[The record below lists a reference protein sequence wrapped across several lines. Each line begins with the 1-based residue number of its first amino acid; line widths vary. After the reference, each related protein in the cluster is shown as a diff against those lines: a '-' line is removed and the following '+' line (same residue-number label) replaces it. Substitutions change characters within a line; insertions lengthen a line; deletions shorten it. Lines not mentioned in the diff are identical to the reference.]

1 MVMQDNQAA
10 PENASAP
17 EPELVETENGLVLRA
32 GGMDLRTDFTAM
44 AARVRPARLKTE
56 LLVQA
61 ARMRGVSS
69 PTAFDATAGL
79 GEDALLLAAAG
90 FEVTMCERDPMI
102 AALLKDA
109 MERGS
114 NDSTVDN
121 ALSRMTLIEGD
132 SLEEL
137 AKLEMAPDV
146 VYLDPMF
153 PERTKSAAVKKKFQV
168 LHYLEA
174 PCDQQEE
181 LLQAAIA
188 AHPRKVVIKRPLKGE
203 LLAGFKPAYR
213 IQGKAIRYD
222 VIVPAQLPH

>member
-1 MVMQDNQAA
+1 MNITK
-10 PENASAP
+10 
-17 EPELVETENGLVLRA
+17 PELIQTEHGLA
-32 GGMDLRTDFTAM
+32 LRTDDMELTADFDSM
-44 AARVRPARLKTE
+44 AGRVRPGRLKAE

-61 ARMRGVSS
+61 ARMRGNSS

-90 FEVTMCERDPMI
+90 FTVTLCERDATI
-102 AALLKDA
+102 AALLRDA
-109 MERGS
+109 MERGAS
-114 NDSTVDN
+114 DATVAD
-121 ALSRMTLIEGD
+121 ALTRMTFIEGD

-137 AKLEMAPDV
+137 AKLTVAPDV

-168 LHYLEA
+168 LQQLEA

-181 LLQAAIA
+181 LLRAALA
-188 AHPRKVVIKRPLKGE
+188 VHPRKVVIKRPLKGE

-213 IQGKAIRYD
+213 IVGKAIRYD
-222 VIVPAQLPH
+222 VIVPAQLPHEA